1 MQKKILHECNPSG
14 TVIFMWNI
22 HLIKIEKLKLFI
34 SLSFFYFAV
43 VRKVVIILMDF
54 WFYFPAVDERET
66 RSQSSTFSLLFMVVQ
81 VWISAFDFW
90 VRTGS
95 FFCRTYHELSWWLPR
110 TRDKISRLAK
120 TTRSFGNWQLQTTD
134 GRAARENEIFSIDKN
149 QGSESRAKNKMRRKE
164 ITRISKSPSV
174 QTV

>member
-1 MQKKILHECNPSG
+1 
-14 TVIFMWNI
+14 MWNI

-34 SLSFFYFAV
+34 SLSFSLCCLKSCNYFNGFLIF
-43 VRKVVIILMDF
+43 R
-54 WFYFPAVDERET
+54 PRQQQR

-95 FFCRTYHELSWWLPR
+95 FLVSIIMNSAGDFLGHAIRSPR
-110 TRDKISRLAK
+110 SSPRRLEF
-120 TTRSFGNWQLQTTD
+120 RNWQLQTTD
-134 GRAARENEIFSIDKN
+134 GRAARKNEIFSIDKN